1 MLLVGLF
8 MLGVMGCSP
17 SKPEETTNIDDI
29 TIVPKRSGNA
39 VELNARAVFSI
50 MKRCGFTDEQVY
62 YHGTALRE
70 ALRSY
75 GGACIYVGK
84 GNAEVLLRVQGEEVQ
99 GVSQSY
105 GYFVYDV
112 KAGEFKLGGV
122 TQPQVQD
129 QRRSMAPR

>member
-1 MLLVGLF
+1 MFGI
-8 MLGVMGCSP
+8 MGCST
-17 SKPEETTNIDDI
+17 SKPEETSSRDDI
-29 TIVPKRSGNA
+29 TVVPKRSGNA
-39 VELNARAVFSI
+39 VELNANAVFSI

-62 YHGTALRE
+62 YHGTALRD
-70 ALRSY
+70 ALKNY

-112 KAGEFKLGGV
+112 KAGQFKLGGV
-122 TQPQVQD
+122 TQPQVQG
-129 QRRSMAPR
+129 QKSPIAPR

>member
-1 MLLVGLF
+1 
-8 MLGVMGCSP
+8 MGCSR
-17 SKPEETTNIDDI
+17 SAPEETTGIDEI
-29 TIVPKRSGNA
+29 SIVPKRSGNA
-39 VELNARAVFSI
+39 VELNANAVYSI

-62 YHGTALRE
+62 YHGTALKE
-70 ALRSY
+70 ALKNY

-112 KAGEFKLGGV
+112 KASDFKLGGV
-122 TQPQVQD
+122 PLPQTQAPQ
-129 QRRSMAPR
+129 RPIAPR

>member
-1 MLLVGLF
+1 MVGI
-8 MLGVMGCSP
+8 MGCSP
-17 SKPEETTNIDDI
+17 SKPEETTGIDEI

-39 VELNARAVFSI
+39 VELNAKGVFSI

-70 ALRSY
+70 ALKNY

-112 KAGEFKLGGV
+112 KASEFKLGGV
-122 TQPQVQD
+122 NQPQVQG
-129 QRRSMAPR
+129 QARPIAPR